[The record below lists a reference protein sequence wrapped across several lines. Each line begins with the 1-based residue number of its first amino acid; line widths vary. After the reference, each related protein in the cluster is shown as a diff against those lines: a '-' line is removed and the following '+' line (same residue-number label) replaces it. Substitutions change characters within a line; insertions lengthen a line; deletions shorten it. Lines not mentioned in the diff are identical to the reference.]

1 MSRDIG
7 ILGGGLMGLTL
18 AYLQLRRGHRVTL
31 YEREP
36 QVGGLLRSAT
46 LDGVRF
52 DRFYH
57 CILPTDGDLL
67 WLLDEL
73 GLADRVRWR
82 RTRTGFFHEGKL
94 HSLDGIVDFL
104 RFPPLT
110 LPQRL
115 RLGWTIFRTAH
126 IRDWRS
132 VDHLRVEEYL
142 VRLGGRAVFDRVW
155 RPLLRSKLG
164 EAWRETSAAFI
175 WSTINRLYAARATP
189 QRAEKL
195 GFLTGAYEVVLD
207 QLLRRIAD
215 AGGVLRTGEA
225 VQALQRRGDR
235 LQVRRSGGG
244 GEHDAVLSTVPPTVL
259 ARLVGGLSPAYAKQ
273 LEGFRFLGVRTL
285 VLLLRRPL
293 SPYYVIN
300 LTDLQAPITGVV
312 EMGNLAPEG
321 TFGEGRSLVY
331 LPRYGARDSEGFLEE
346 ESVFRATCLEYL
358 GRVVPTFTPE
368 EIDAEQVF
376 QAPLVL
382 PIPGLGFG
390 DRLPGTRT
398 PVPGLFFAH
407 NLQIYPRTLHN
418 DAVIETA
425 RRVDRELAQVLAS

>member
-1 MSRDIG
+1 MTRDVG

-36 QVGGLLRSAT
+36 EVGGLLRSAS
-46 LDGVRF
+46 LEGVQF

-57 CILPTDGDLL
+57 CILPTDRDLL
-67 WLLDEL
+67 WLLEDL
-73 GLADRVRWR
+73 GVADRVRWR
-82 RTRTGFFHEGKL
+82 RTRTGFFHAGSL
-94 HSLDGIVDFL
+94 HSLDGILDFL

-115 RLGWTIFRTAH
+115 RLGWTIFRTSR
-126 IRDWRS
+126 IRDWHS
-132 VDHLRVEEYL
+132 VDHLGVQEYL
-142 VRLGGRAVFDRVW
+142 VKLGGRAVFDRVW

-164 EAWRETSAAFI
+164 DAWRDTSAAFI

-189 QRAEKL
+189 ERAEKL
-195 GFLTGAYEVVLD
+195 GFIEGSYELVLER
-207 QLLRRIAD
+207 LLRRISE
-215 AGGVLRTGEA
+215 AGGVLRAGEE
-225 VQALQRRGDR
+225 VQGLERRGER
-235 LQVRRSGGG
+235 LGVRLAHD
-244 GEHDAVLSTVPPTVL
+244 ETQHDALLSTVPPTVL
-259 ARLVGGLSPAYAKQ
+259 GELVKELSPSYAEQ
-273 LEGFRFLGVRTL
+273 LAGFRFFGVRTL

-321 TFGEGRSLVY
+321 TFGAGRSLVY
-331 LPRYGARDSEGFLEE
+331 LPRYGARDSEGFLEN
-346 ESVFRATCLEYL
+346 ESDFRETCLQYL
-358 GRVVPTFTPE
+358 GRVVPTFTPDDIE
-368 EIDAEQVF
+368 AEQVF

-390 DRLPGTRT
+390 ERLPRTRT

-407 NLQIYPRTLHN
+407 NLQIYPRPLHN
-418 DAVIETA
+418 DAVVETA
-425 RRVDRELAQVLAS
+425 RRVDQELAQVPAS